1 MNRPSAE
8 SVLQALRAVLAKE
21 LVLGRGFSRAH
32 AARLLRVTPPAVSQY
47 VSGKRGGRLVEQI
60 EHDKLHMAH
69 VRELVRDLL
78 ARPEGHAEISGL
90 LLKTSDKIA
99 AKIGIGPRVEHPDFL
114 ASEGARRQSLQLLRA
129 RLEEEHGAAAG
140 SMRFAQSAQDEMI
153 AALFRQIASDSLRHA
168 DTMAVLIKYVE
179 HPENLSG
186 VRLPSKEAVVK
197 MIEAEEAA
205 DTDGDISPLKARLGP
220 AARLL
225 LESVDADERKHVL
238 LLKGLLTLIESQEK
252 QKTRWIGKDMF
263 GSSKPFDT
271 SDIRD
276 KTDRKF

>member
-47 VSGKRGGRLVEQI
+47 LSGKRGGKLVAQI
-60 EHDKLHMAH
+60 EHDQHHMA
-69 VRELVRDLL
+69 VVQDLVRDLL
-78 ARPEGHAEISGL
+78 ARPEGSEQISGL
-90 LLKTSDKIA
+90 LLKASDKIA
-99 AKIGIGPRVEHPDFL
+99 GKLGIGPSSEPTAPL
-114 ASEGARRQSLQLLRA
+114 ASESIRRQSLQLLRA

-179 HPENLSG
+179 HPENLTG
-186 VRLPSKEAVVK
+186 VRLPSKDAVQK
-197 MIEAEEAA
+197 MIDQEEAA
-205 DTDGDISPLKARLGP
+205 DTDADITPLKTRLGP

-225 LESVDADERKHVL
+225 MESVDADERKHVL

-252 QKTRWIGKDMF
+252 HGKH
-263 GSSKPFDT
+263 
-271 SDIRD
+271 
-276 KTDRKF
+276 